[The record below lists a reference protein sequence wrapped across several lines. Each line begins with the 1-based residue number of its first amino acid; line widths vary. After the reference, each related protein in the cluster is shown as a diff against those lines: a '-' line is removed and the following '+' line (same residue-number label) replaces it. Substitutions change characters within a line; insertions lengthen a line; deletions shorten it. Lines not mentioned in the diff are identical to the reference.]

1 MKQMIIMPICL
12 ASVLLTSCQQV
23 KENTNRIINPVKV
36 KTMQVVSATTDET
49 HRFSG
54 TVEEAAGTPLSFSV
68 MGTVEKVHIQLGDR
82 VTQGQLLA
90 TLEETSMQSSYNAA
104 KATLEQAEDAYRRM
118 KELHDKGSLPD
129 IKWIEVQSQVE
140 QARSME
146 QIAKK
151 SLRDCKLYAPYS
163 GVISEKTVEIGQN
176 VIPGMTVAKLVD
188 ASRLQVKI
196 AVPETE
202 IATIAIGQKAN
213 FNVSALGGQTF
224 TGTIVEKGITAN
236 PLSRSYEVKI
246 QVKGKHDN
254 LMPGMVAE
262 VSFLKSEQNS
272 NTYIIPANIV
282 QIDEQ
287 NRTFVWVVQNNKAH
301 RRIISCGEYTAEGV
315 NVVSG
320 LSEGDKIITKGQQKV
335 CEGTEVSL

>member
-90 TLEETSMQSSYNAA
+90 TLDATSLQSSYNAA
-104 KATLEQAEDAYRRM
+104 QATLTQAEDAYKRM
-118 KELHDKGSLPD
+118 KELHDKGSLAE
-129 IKWIEVQSQVE
+129 IKWIEVQSKLQ

-146 QIAKK
+146 EMARKNLK
-151 SLRDCKLYAPYS
+151 DCNLYAPFN
-163 GVISEKTVEIGQN
+163 GIIAEKALEVGQN
-176 VIPGMTVAKLVD
+176 VMPGMSVGKIVGV
-188 ASRLQVKI
+188 SRLKVKI

-202 IATIAIGQKAN
+202 IANVTVGQKARIGVAALN
-213 FNVSALGGQTF
+213 GQSFEGTVS
-224 TGTIVEKGITAN
+224 EKGIVAN
-236 PLSRSYEVKI
+236 PFSRSYEVKLL
-246 QVKGKHDN
+246 VENATKE
-254 LMPGMVAE
+254 LMPGMVTE
-262 VSFLKSEQNS
+262 VALANTDSLSFF
-272 NTYIIPANIV
+272 IVPARLV
-282 QIDEQ
+282 QLDEQ
-287 NRTFVWVVQNNKAH
+287 NRSFVWLNVNGKAQK
-301 RRIISCGEYTAEGV
+301 RIITCGEYTANGV
-315 NVVSG
+315 TVVSG
-320 LSEGDKIITKGQQKV
+320 LSAGDEIITEGQHKV
-335 CEGTEVSL
+335 CENMEVSL